1 LKKRFEDSKD
11 LKPKAEVQILQWS
24 KEQKDKRTNNDLQN
38 IAQTNQDRYHELID
52 RNERSIYQMAI
63 DLSLLSFFPL
73 PPTRP
78 LHNLSF

>member
-1 LKKRFEDSKD
+1 MNLYAAPRS
-11 LKPKAEVQILQWS
+11 QTSLQ
-24 KEQKDKRTNNDLQN
+24 QFFG
-38 IAQTNQDRYHELID
+38 RYHELID